1 MTANPFSDSYV
12 APKQQSKYLQLTEG
26 SHLIRIITQASD
38 GMSYFVNFVDN
49 NDGTKTKV
57 VTEDL
62 GNGQSFGRL
71 TWAFIVYNYE
81 LESTQVWECSQKAI
95 QEFLLTLV
103 RSKIASKKD
112 WTKFDIEITRTGTGQ
127 FDTKYSVLAGDIE
140 ELSEDRQTK
149 INQEIKK
156 IDLKKLLTCEKPF
169 IED

>member
-26 SHLIRIITQASD
+26 SHLIRIITRASE
-38 GMSYFVNFVDN
+38 GMSYFVNFIEN
-49 NDGTKTKV
+49 KDGTKTKV
-57 VTEDL
+57 VSEDL

-81 LESTQVWECSQKAI
+81 HECTQVWECSQKAI

-103 RSKIASKKD
+103 RSKITSKKD
-112 WTKFDIEITRTGTGQ
+112 WTQFDIEITRTGTGQ
-127 FDTKYSVLAGDIE
+127 FDTKYSVLAGDVE
-140 ELSEDRQTK
+140 EMAPEIKQK
-149 INQEIKK
+149 IDQEIKK